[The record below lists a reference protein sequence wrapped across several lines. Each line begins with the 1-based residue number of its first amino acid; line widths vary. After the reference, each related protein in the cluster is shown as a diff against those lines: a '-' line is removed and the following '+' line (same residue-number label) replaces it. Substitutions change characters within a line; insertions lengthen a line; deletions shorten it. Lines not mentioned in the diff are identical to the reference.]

1 MYIWI
6 FSNKFDLKQTI
17 RVLHTEVEL
26 SPHHL
31 LVEGL
36 NPATAKCQW
45 LQVNEIAKIVQG
57 LATCGCGTEVEH
69 LPHYLLVEGLNLA
82 TPNGIR

>member
-1 MYIWI
+1 MHEIAKTVQG
-6 FSNKFDLKQTI
+6 FATCGCG
-17 RVLHTEVEL
+17 TEVEL

-57 LATCGCGTEVEH
+57 FATCGCGTEVEH
-69 LPHYLLVEGLNLA
+69 SPHYLLVEGLNLA